1 MPPRRADSVGATT
14 GGGRASLREEVLMSD
29 ITLDT
34 TQLPWEESTSYAE
47 GAQLKSLREKGLER
61 SILLRLPAGFRMEA
75 HSHTGCEQHYVLE
88 GSYEVGDEVYGPGTY
103 RYIPPHTD
111 HGPFSSREG
120 AVLFVVW
127 ES

>member
-1 MPPRRADSVGATT
+1 
-14 GGGRASLREEVLMSD
+14 MSD

-34 TQLPWEESTSYAE
+34 RQIPWEDATSYAE
-47 GAQLKSLREKGLER
+47 GTQLKSLREKGLAR
-61 SILLRLPAGFRMEA
+61 SILLKLPPGFRMEG
-75 HSHTGCEQHYVLE
+75 HSHTCCEQHFVLE

-103 RYIPPHTD
+103 RCIPPHAD

-120 AVLFVVW
+120 AVLLVVW